1 MYRKHH
7 NGQLSIEGFHVPF
20 GGTLDPDNR
29 WVLFSS
35 LMPWEELEETYA
47 PQFSPTTGA
56 PAKSVRLAFGA
67 LFIKQRLGLS
77 DEETVEQ
84 IRENAYLQ
92 FFLGFAGYSSKA
104 PFDPSMMVH
113 FRKRFSEED
122 LKRINEL
129 IAERGKAMVIEAVSS
144 PRDDDDSDDPGAH
157 AGTQISLDD
166 LVKPADW
173 PEGKNWGTLTIDASC
188 TPADITYPT
197 DLKLL
202 NEAREST
209 ERIIDDLCDQDSDFR
224 KHKPRYDRGRAR
236 AAFLNVAK
244 QKKPRRRK
252 IKAAI
257 RRQLDYLQRSLDA
270 IDALIASGARLSGL
284 KPHWWRKL
292 LVISELQRQQ
302 TILLYA
308 KTRSMPDRI
317 VNLVQRQVRPIVRG
331 KARAAVEFGAKISV
345 SVRNGFAF
353 LHRISWDP
361 FNESEDLIPQAKKYK
376 QEHGCYPERICAD
389 RIYIN
394 TKNRNFCTRNN
405 IRLSGKRLG
414 RPPKDPVVNAGHK
427 KQLSADQR
435 RRNEVEGVFGA
446 GKRKYS
452 LRLIMARLPKG
463 AETSISM
470 AFLVMCAE
478 KILRLLRLFFV
489 AIFTWF
495 CAWECPGWL
504 WGALRNICCL
514 ETAESRAGAYQS
526 FRAAYLPCLGLG
538 LS

>member
-7 NGQLSIEGFHVPF
+7 NGQLSIEDFHVPF

-29 WVLFSS
+29 WVIFSS

-47 PQFSPTTGA
+47 PQFNPTTGA
-56 PAKSVRLAFGA
+56 PAKPVRLAFGA
-67 LFIKQRLGLS
+67 LFIKQRLGLT

-84 IRENAYLQ
+84 IRENAYMQ
-92 FFLGFAGYSSKA
+92 FFLGFASYSSKA

-113 FRKRFSEED
+113 FRKRFSEDE
-122 LKRINEL
+122 LSRINEL
-129 IAERGKAMVIEAVSS
+129 IAERGKVLVMEAVASL
-144 PRDDDDSDDPGAH
+144 PDDDDTDDPEAD
-157 AGTQISLDD
+157 AGNQLSLDD
-166 LVKPADW
+166 FVKPADW

-209 ERIIDDLCDQDSDFR
+209 ERIIDDLCGQRSDFR
-224 KHKPRYDRGRAR
+224 KHRPRYDRGRAR
-236 AAFLNVAK
+236 ANFLSVAK
-244 QKKPRRRK
+244 QKRPRRRK

-257 RRQLDYLQRSLDA
+257 RRQLDYLQRNLDA
-270 IDALIASGARLSGL
+270 IDVLIASGAMLSGL
-284 KPHWWRKL
+284 KSHWWQKL
-292 LVISELQRQQ
+292 LVISEMHRQQ
-302 TILLYA
+302 SILLYS
-308 KTRSMPDRI
+308 KTRSIPDRI

-361 FNESEDLIPQAKKYK
+361 YNEAEDLIPQAKKYK
-376 QEHGCYPERICAD
+376 QEYGCYPERICAD

-394 TKNRNFCTRNN
+394 TKNRNFCTRNQ

-414 RPPKDPVVNAGHK
+414 RPPKDPEINAAHK
-427 KQLSADQR
+427 QQLSADQR
-435 RRNEVEGVFGA
+435 RRNEVEGCFGS

-452 LRLIMARLPKG
+452 LDLIMARLVKG
-463 AETSISM
+463 SENWISM
-470 AFLVMCAE
+470 AFVVMCAE
-478 KILRLLRLFFV
+478 KIRRLLRIFFV
-489 AIFTWF
+489 TIF
-495 CAWECPGWL
+495 AWLCIWQWPGCL
-504 WGALRNICCL
+504 WMGRRNIWLL
-514 ETAESRAGAYQS
+514 EMTDSLVAV
-526 FRAAYLPCLGLG
+526 
-538 LS
+538 

>member
-7 NGQLSIEGFHVPF
+7 NGQLSIEEFHVPF
-20 GGTLDPDNR
+20 GGTLDPNNR
-29 WVLFSS
+29 WVVFSS
-35 LMPWEELEETYA
+35 LMPWDELEATYA

-67 LFIKQRLGLS
+67 LFIKQRLGLT

-84 IRENAYLQ
+84 IRENAYMQ

-144 PRDDDDSDDPGAH
+144 LNDEDDSDDLGADEE
-157 AGTQISLDD
+157 TQISIDD
-166 LVKPADW
+166 FVKPADW

-209 ERIIDDLCDQDSDFR
+209 ERIIDDLCDQHSDLR
-224 KHKPRYDRGRAR
+224 KRKKPRYDRGRAR
-236 AAFLNVAK
+236 AIFLSVAK

-257 RRQLDYLQRSLDA
+257 RRQLDYLQRNLDA
-270 IDALIASGARLSGL
+270 IDALIACGASLSAL
-284 KPHWWRKL
+284 KVHWWRKL
-292 LVISELQRQQ
+292 LVISELHRQQ
-302 TILLYA
+302 SILLYA
-308 KTRSMPDRI
+308 KTRSIPDRI
-317 VNLVQRQVRPIVRG
+317 VNLVQRHVRPIVRG

-361 FNESEDLIPQAKKYK
+361 YNESEDLIPQAKKYK

-394 TKNRNFCTRNN
+394 TKNRNFCARNK

-414 RPPKDPVVNAGHK
+414 RPPKDPEINAAHK
-427 KQLSADQR
+427 QQLSADQR
-435 RRNEVEGVFGA
+435 RRNEVEGVFGS

-452 LRLIMARLPKG
+452 LQLIMARLPKG

-478 KILRLLRLFFV
+478 KILRLLCLFFV
-489 AIFTWF
+489 AFYAWF
-495 CAWECPGWL
+495 GACRRLGWL
-504 WGALRNICCL
+504 LVALRNICPL
-514 ETAESRAGAYQS
+514 VTAESLV
-526 FRAAYLPCLGLG
+526 AA
-538 LS
+538 